1 MSTLRLSPATVS
13 PKTTTTPSSSLRRR
27 SPALRVSYR
36 RGLSGRRGGGG
47 ALSCKMSDITAASY
61 AQALA
66 DAAQSTSSLE
76 GTMADIEKLEKV
88 FSDPAA
94 TAFFSNPTILPD
106 KKKEVID
113 EIVKTSELQPQ
124 TANFLGVVLDGDR
137 IDILPEI
144 VQEFEKSY
152 NRLTN
157 TEVALVS
164 SVVRLE
170 SQDLAQIAQAV
181 QKLTGAKNVRIKTVI
196 DTSLVAGFTI
206 RYGDSGSR
214 MIDMSV
220 KKQLEEIASNLDMPT
235 VSLPM

>member
-1 MSTLRLSPATVS
+1 MSTLRLSPVTVS
-13 PKTTTTPSSSLRRR
+13 PKTTPSSSLRRS
-27 SPALRVSYR
+27 SPALRVSFR
-36 RGLSGRRGGGG
+36 RGRSGRRSGG

-66 DAAQSTSSLE
+66 DVAQSTDSLE
-76 GTMADIEKLEKV
+76 ATMSDIEKLDKV

-94 TAFFSNPTILPD
+94 VSFFSNPTILPE
-106 KKKEVID
+106 KKKEVVE
-113 EIVKTSELQPQ
+113 EIVKSSELQSQ
-124 TANFLGVVLDGDR
+124 TANFLGVVVDSDR
-137 IDILPEI
+137 IDALPDI

-196 DTSLVAGFTI
+196 DPSLVAGFTI
-206 RYGDSGSR
+206 RYGESGSKL
-214 MIDMSV
+214 IDMSV
-220 KKQLEEIASNLDMPT
+220 KKQLEEIASNLE
-235 VSLPM
+235 LPAIDLSI